1 MAAAPHGAGGRVAS
15 CKAALPLSAAT
26 SSRSSPRA
34 IRVGD
39 GRVTGRLESCQLEYS
54 ISFLTFVLLS
64 SRMHYDATGK
74 PEEEEEEEEVLEEH
88 EAALEDVR
96 ERGKA
101 DVPAQEF

>member
-1 MAAAPHGAGGRVAS
+1 
-15 CKAALPLSAAT
+15 
-26 SSRSSPRA
+26 
-34 IRVGD
+34 
-39 GRVTGRLESCQLEYS
+39 
-54 ISFLTFVLLS
+54 
-64 SRMHYDATGK
+64 MHYDATGK